1 MEGSINEGFRKTPSW
16 PLAINLRADPFE
28 VSWKSALYTRW
39 YGDNM
44 WLFVPAQALV
54 GQFLA
59 SFKEFPPVG
68 GGSLGIDKVLQ
79 SLQTKP
85 QN

>member
-1 MEGSINEGFRKTPSW
+1 
-16 PLAINLRADPFE
+16 
-28 VSWKSALYTRW
+28 
-39 YGDNM
+39 
-44 WLFVPAQALV
+44 V